1 VKFFIFFF
9 LIISSLI
16 AKEETTLTIG
26 GGPYI
31 KTQPYKESKDLFLPS
46 PVIFYEN
53 SIAYI
58 RWSRVGVYFAGQ
70 KKKNLSWGLSLTAMP
85 RTYGYD
91 DIAGMKERKN
101 SWEGGISFA
110 LKKKDTYFELLY
122 LDDILNGGERYVVQ
136 AEIGSKFKVAKMSL
150 YPAVFTI
157 YQSENFLNYYYGVE
171 QNEVVTSGFS
181 EFHPNGGVLY
191 GAQTYI
197 SYPLTKKLSLFSNIR
212 IDKIPS
218 SVESSPLVKEDFIY
232 SGILSLLYTFKI

>member
-1 VKFFIFFF
+1 MKLFILFF
-9 LIISSLI
+9 LIISRLI
-16 AKEETTLTIG
+16 AKEEITLTIG
-26 GGPYI
+26 GGAYI
-31 KTQPYKESKDLFLPS
+31 KTQPYKQSKDLVLPS

-70 KKKNLSWGLSLTAMP
+70 KKENFSWGLSLTAMP

-91 DIAGMKERKN
+91 DISGMQERKN

-110 LKKKDTYFELLY
+110 AKKKDTYFELLY
-122 LDDILNGGERYVVQ
+122 LDDILNGKDRYVLQ
-136 AEIGSKFKVAKMSL
+136 AEIGSKFKVAKMNF
-150 YPAVFTI
+150 YPAVFAI
-157 YQSENFLNYYYGVE
+157 YQSKNFLNYYYGIE
-171 QNEVVTSGFS
+171 QNEVATSGFF
-181 EFHPNGGVLY
+181 EFHPNGGILY

-197 SYPLTKKLSLFSNIR
+197 SYPLTKKLSIFSNIR

-218 SVESSPLVKEDFIY
+218 SVQNSPLVTEDFIY